1 MNHVVEEMLQYLP
14 DDVLMHYGMPR
25 RSGRYPWGSGED
37 PYQRNGDFL
46 SRVSELKKQGLKES
60 EVAEKLGIL
69 GPNGTPSSKKLRDQI
84 ALAKDERALY
94 QIARAKSLK
103 ADGKGPTEIGR
114 EMGVS
119 ESTVRGWFD
128 PKHEERAKAAFGA
141 AKFIRSQIK
150 QKGMIEVGVGV
161 ERELGISRNKLD
173 EALLLLEREGYPVYG
188 NRIPQAANPGKWTTQ
203 QVICPPGTPHKAIW
217 DSSKIHALNEDKYVS
232 TDDGEHFDK
241 IVYPKSM
248 DSKRMRIR
256 YADEVGPDGATG
268 NDKDGVVEIRPGVKD
283 LSLGDSRYSQVRIL
297 VDGTHYIK
305 GMAVYSDNLPDG
317 VDVMFNTNKTAD
329 VPLHKVLK
337 PIKNDPDNPF
347 GSLLKSQMYYENE
360 NGERTLGLINKR
372 ADQGDWTDWKDT
384 LPSQFLSKQPKALIE
399 RQLNIA
405 KQDKQ
410 AEYEAIC
417 ELTNPTIKKHLL
429 NKFADECDSAA
440 VHLKAAAIPGQKYHV
455 IVPNNTLTD
464 KEIYAPQ
471 YKNGTELALV
481 RYPHGGL
488 FEIPILKVNNNNDMG
503 KKLIGSDSIDAVC
516 INKSVADRL
525 SGADFDGDT
534 VMCIPTGKN
543 GIKISY
549 QDQLDDLKG
558 FDAKLE
564 YPERPGMRYM
574 KSPDGKRD
582 MTQREM
588 GEISNLITDMTLAGA
603 PDREIAQAV
612 RHSMVVIDAAKH
624 KLDYK
629 RSEVDHNIAA
639 LKKKWQVKID
649 PETGEITTG
658 GAATLISRAKG
669 QASVTKRQ
677 GTPKVDPE
685 TGKLIYKVADDA
697 YYPDRKFDKDT
708 KRWVVKTATGKK
720 ITYDPNNPDDVER
733 YEPTKRTNPDTGEI
747 TYTNRAGDIAYR
759 TLERTQKSTQMAET
773 DDARTLISALDHP
786 KERVY
791 AEYANSM
798 KSLANQ
804 ARKTMMATKEMDKD
818 KTAAQTYAEEVRSLN
833 AKLNNALLNAPRE
846 RAAQRHAHAVGEA
859 KKAAARERGEEL
871 SKADLKKVQTM
882 ALQSGR
888 QSVNSIRRKDRNIEI
903 TDREWE
909 AIQAGAI
916 TKTKLR
922 DILNNTDISK
932 LRERATP
939 KTNGP
944 TLSDAKVNRIKAMSA
959 SGRTLEQIAAAL
971 NVSPSTV
978 DKYLHPKTERK

>member
-1 MNHVVEEMLQYLP
+1 MNTVVEEMLQYLP

-46 SRVSELKKQGLKES
+46 ARVNELKKQGLKES
-60 EVAEKLGIL
+60 QVAERLGIL
-69 GPNGTPSSKKLRDQI
+69 GPDGKPSSGKLRTQI

-119 ESTVRGWFD
+119 ESTVRGWLD
-128 PKHEERAKAAFGA
+128 TKHEANAAAAFGT
-141 AKFIRSQIK
+141 AKFIRNQIK
-150 QKGMIEVGVGV
+150 KKGMIDVGADV
-161 ERELGISRNKLD
+161 ERELGISKNKLD
-173 EALLLLEREGYPVYG
+173 EALAILEREGYPVYG
-188 NRIPQAANPGKWTTQ
+188 NRIEQATNAGKWTTQ
-203 QVICPPGTPHKAIW
+203 RIICPPGTPQKAIW
-217 DSSKIHALNEDKYVS
+217 ELDKIHPLNEDKYVS
-232 TDDGEHFDK
+232 TDDGENFDK

-248 DSKRMRIR
+248 DSKRMMIR
-256 YADEVGPDGATG
+256 YADDVGPDGARG
-268 NDKDGVVEIRPGVKD
+268 VDKDGIVEIRPGVKD

-317 VDVMFNTNKTAD
+317 VDVMFNTNKTPD

-347 GSLLKSQMYYENE
+347 GSLLKSQEYYTDE
-360 NGERTLGLINKR
+360 NGNRTLGLINKR
-372 ADQGDWTDWKDT
+372 ADQGDWTDWKDA
-384 LPSQFLSKQPKALIE
+384 LPSQFLSKQPMALIK
-399 RQLNIA
+399 RQLGLA
-405 KQDKQ
+405 KEDKY

-429 NKFADECDSAA
+429 QKFADECDSSA
-440 VHLKAAAIPGQKYHV
+440 VHLKGAALPGQKYHV
-455 IVPNNTLTD
+455 IIPINSLSDN
-464 KEIYAPQ
+464 EIYAPQ
-471 YKNGTELALV
+471 YKDGTQLALV

-488 FEIPILKVNNNNDMG
+488 FEIPILKVNNSDANA
-503 KKLIGSDSIDAVC
+503 KKIIGNDSIDAVG
-516 INKSVADRL
+516 INKNIADRL

-534 VMCIPTGKN
+534 VMCLPTHGRT
-543 GIKISY
+543 GIKISN
-549 QDQLDDLKG
+549 QDPLKELEG
-558 FDAKLE
+558 FDPKLE
-564 YPERPGMRYM
+564 YPERKGMRYM
-574 KSPDGKRD
+574 KSPDGKSD

-603 PDREIAQAV
+603 PDNEIAQAV

-649 PETGEITTG
+649 PETGEVKYG

-669 QASVTKRQ
+669 QKSVTKRQ
-677 GTPKVDPE
+677 GSPQIDPE
-685 TGKLIYKVADDA
+685 TGKVTYKTADDA

-708 KRWVVKTATGKK
+708 KRWVVKTANGKK
-720 ITYDPNNPDDVER
+720 ITYDPNDTDDVER
-733 YEPTKRTNPDTGEI
+733 YEPVKRTNPDTGEV
-747 TYTNRAGDIAYR
+747 TYTNRAGDITYR
-759 TLERTQKSTQMAET
+759 TNTRTQRSTNMAEA
-773 DDARTLISALDHP
+773 DDARSLISALQHP
-786 KERVY
+786 KEIAY

-804 ARKTMMATKEMDKD
+804 ARKTMMATKEMDRD
-818 KTAAQTYAEEVRSLN
+818 KTAAQTYAEEVASLN
-833 AKLNNALLNAPRE
+833 RKLNDAKLNTPRE
-846 RAAQRHAHAVGEA
+846 RAAQRYANAVAA
-859 KKAAARERGEEL
+859 KKQAAAKQAGEEM
-871 SKADLKKVQTM
+871 SKADLKKEKTR
-882 ALQSGR
+882 ALQAGR
-888 QSVNSIRRKDRNIEI
+888 LNVNSIRRKDRNIEI

-922 DILNNTDISK
+922 DILDNTDISK

-944 TLSDAKVNRIKAMSA
+944 DLSTAKVNRIKAMSA
-959 SGRTLEQIAAAL
+959 SGRTLQQIADAL
-971 NVSPSTV
+971 GVSPSTV
-978 DKYLHPKTERK
+978 NKYLKGSE